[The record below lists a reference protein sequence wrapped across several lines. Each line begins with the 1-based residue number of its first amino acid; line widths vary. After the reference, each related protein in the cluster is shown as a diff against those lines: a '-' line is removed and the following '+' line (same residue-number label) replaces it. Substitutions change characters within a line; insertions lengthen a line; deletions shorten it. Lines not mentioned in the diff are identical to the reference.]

1 MPINALRR
9 LHEATASEVE
19 SLSISRIESRRYVM
33 HFLADRLLAI
43 APRNLVDLIDPCR
56 FNQPKLLQ
64 LLTTTMKDG
73 LPASGCE
80 LNDAVQREFAKP
92 EATLFVLA
100 ASSGCMLQHALLH
113 LAGGDREQEG
123 DLKIPGVEVITG
135 PLNQEI
141 EDLKRIPPLLSFS
154 PLSPPLGLSDTDAM
168 TEDSASDLQ
177 RPTSNRLREED
188 DIQTPKQR
196 HLQLISSSR
205 EIWDDIHTDYNR
217 TGRTRYH
224 HAQSFRPSI
233 PLCWR
238 KKYRGGLPPLS
249 SPPFSLRAKLYKT
262 ESFLIEDMAG
272 ALIQSINIPASLAG
286 PRNGKFQGP
295 GKVKRAIS
303 MMVSLQTPG
312 LRMRSFSGLR
322 VGNALDSLR
331 YSQKDFHSKMRAVIS
346 VRKGIASRGVVR
358 AMFERFTEKAI
369 KVIMLAQEEARRLGH
384 NFVGT
389 EQILLGLIG
398 EGTGIAAKVLKSM
411 GINLKDARVEV
422 EKIIGRGSGFVAV
435 EIPFTP
441 RAKRVLE
448 LSLEE
453 ARQLGHNYIGSEH
466 LLLGLLR
473 EGEGVAARVLENLG
487 ADPANIRTQV
497 IRMVGENTEAVSA
510 GVGGGSTGNKMPTLE
525 EYGTNLTKLAEE
537 GKLDPVVGRQ
547 QQIERVTQILGRR
560 TKNNPCLIGEPG
572 VGKTAIAEGL
582 AQRIANG
589 DVPETIEGK
598 KVITLDMGLLVA
610 GTKYRGEFEE
620 RLKKLMEEIKQSDEI
635 ILFIDEV
642 HTLIGAGAAEGAID
656 AANILK
662 PALARGELQCIGAT
676 TLDEYRK
683 HIEKDAA
690 LERRFQPVKVPEPTV
705 DETIQILKGLRERYE
720 IHHKLRYTDESLV
733 AAAQLSYQYISDRF
747 LPDKAIDL
755 IDEAGSRV
763 RLRHAQLPEEA
774 RELEK
779 ELRQITKEKNEAV
792 RGQDFEKAGE
802 LRDREMDLKA
812 QISAV
817 ADKSKEMSKAET
829 EAGDGGAVVTEADI
843 QHIVSS
849 WTGIPVEKV
858 STDESD
864 RLLKMEEIL
873 HKRVIGQDEA
883 VKAIS
888 RAIRRARV
896 GLKNPS
902 RPIASFIF
910 SGPTGVGKS
919 ELAKALAAYYFGSEE
934 AMIRLDMSEF
944 MERHTVSKLIG
955 SPPGYVGYTEGGQLT
970 EAVRRRPYTVV
981 LFDEIEKAHPDVFN
995 MMLQILEDGRLTDS
1009 KGRTVDFKNTL
1020 LIMTSNVGSSV
1031 IEKGGRRI
1039 GFDLEYDEKDSSYNR
1054 IKSLVTEELKQ
1065 YFRPEF
1071 LNRLDEMI
1079 VFRQLTK
1086 QEVKEIA
1093 DIMLKEVFQRLE
1105 MKDIELQVTER
1116 FRDRVVEEGYNPS
1129 YGARPLRR
1137 AIMRLLE
1144 DSMAEKML
1152 SCEIK
1157 GGDSVIVDVDSDG
1170 NVIVLNGSGGA
1181 TLEPLA
1187 EAPLSI

>member
-1 MPINALRR
+1 MAG
-9 LHEATASEVE
+9 V
-19 SLSISRIESRRYVM
+19 
-33 HFLADRLLAI
+33 
-43 APRNLVDLIDPCR
+43 
-56 FNQPKLLQ
+56 LLQ
-64 LLTTTMKDG
+64 STNV
-73 LPASGCE
+73 PAS
-80 LNDAVQREFAKP
+80 V
-92 EATLFVLA
+92 
-100 ASSGCMLQHALLH
+100 SGSTQ
-113 LAGGDREQEG
+113 
-123 DLKIPGVEVITG
+123 
-135 PLNQEI
+135 
-141 EDLKRIPPLLSFS
+141 
-154 PLSPPLGLSDTDAM
+154 
-168 TEDSASDLQ
+168 
-177 RPTSNRLREED
+177 
-188 DIQTPKQR
+188 
-196 HLQLISSSR
+196 
-205 EIWDDIHTDYNR
+205 
-217 TGRTRYH
+217 
-224 HAQSFRPSI
+224 
-233 PLCWR
+233 
-238 KKYRGGLPPLS
+238 
-249 SPPFSLRAKLYKT
+249 
-262 ESFLIEDMAG
+262 
-272 ALIQSINIPASLAG
+272 
-286 PRNGKFQGP
+286 FQGS
-295 GKVKRAIS
+295 GKQKKTVT
-303 MMVSLQTPG
+303 MMSTIQG
-312 LRMRSFSGLR
+312 SGMRMRSFSGLR
-322 VGNALDSLR
+322 GSNALDSFGR
-331 YSQKDFHSKMRAVIS
+331 SGQDFHSKVAAKIS
-346 VRKGIASRGVVR
+346 VQQRKKASRGVPK

-384 NFVGT
+384 N
-389 EQILLGLIG
+389 LL
-398 EGTGIAAKVLKSM
+398 
-411 GINLKDARVEV
+411 DARVEV

-487 ADPANIRTQV
+487 ADASSIRTQV
-497 IRMVGENTEAVSA
+497 IRMVGETTDPVPAS
-510 GVGGGSTGNKMPTLE
+510 VGATGGNKMPTLD

-547 QQIERVTQILGRR
+547 PQIERVTQILGRR

-582 AQRIANG
+582 AQRIATG

-620 RLKKLMEEIKQSDEI
+620 RLKKLMEEIKQSDDI

-683 HIEKDAA
+683 HIEKDPA

-705 DETIQILKGLRERYE
+705 DETILILKGLRERYE
-720 IHHKLRYTDESLV
+720 IHHKLRYTDEALV

-812 QISAV
+812 QITALI
-817 ADKSKEMSKAET
+817 DKGKEMSKAET
-829 EAGDGGAVVTEADI
+829 EAGDVGPMVTEVDI

-849 WTGIPVEKV
+849 WTGIPVDKV
-858 STDESD
+858 STDESE
-864 RLLKMEEIL
+864 RLLKMEDTL
-873 HKRVIGQDEA
+873 HKRIIGQDEA

-896 GLKNPS
+896 GLKNPN

-919 ELAKALAAYYFGSEE
+919 ELAKALATYYFGSEE

-1039 GFDLEYDEKDSSYNR
+1039 GFDLDYDEKDSSYSR

-1086 QEVKEIA
+1086 PEVKEIA
-1093 DIMLKEVFQRLE
+1093 DIMLKEVFERLKTKE
-1105 MKDIELQVTER
+1105 IELQVTER
-1116 FRDRVVEEGYNPS
+1116 FRDRVVDEGYNPS

-1152 SCEIK
+1152 SREIK
-1157 GGDSVIVDVDSDG
+1157 EGDSVIVDVDADG
-1170 NVIVLNGSGGA
+1170 NTIVLNGSSGA
-1181 TLEPLA
+1181 PELPEPIALA
-1187 EAPLSI
+1187 